1 MRLQPKKYF
10 NFEIYLYCC
19 LILTCQDLFKFYCDY
34 TKNHD
39 VFGKMNHERSGR
51 KVILIAYHLPS
62 TKRKKQIT
70 FLCSYLLY
78 FKASII
84 TDKT

>member
-1 MRLQPKKYF
+1 MM
-10 NFEIYLYCC
+10 YLA
-19 LILTCQDLFKFYCDY
+19 
-34 TKNHD
+34 
-39 VFGKMNHERSGR
+39 KMNHERSGR